1 MKRISGRH
9 RPRLAIVG
17 CLAFLLWPT
26 HATAQAWLPEKG
38 SFALNLD
45 YADALS
51 KKHYLPDGEE
61 VDVGH
66 TLSQTMA
73 LTASYAVSDRVSL
86 MASLPWVRTRYT
98 GERPHPAEVDDG
110 QAHSTVTDLYLAA
123 HFQLALDPVAI
134 APYVAALVPT
144 HDYATLGHAAPGRG
158 LHEYWLGL
166 YAGKSL
172 HPWIPRTYV
181 QARYN
186 YAFVEEVAGIGHD
199 RSNADLEAGYFLNE
213 RVSIRALVNWQKTHG
228 GIDVPIPPSNPLYP
242 YHDQLGAEGHLN
254 VGGGASWTMNDRFGI
269 YCSYMQSIRGE
280 NGHKLDRGLSLGV
293 SYVPGVP

>member
-1 MKRISGRH
+1 MKRIAGRH

-17 CLAFLLWPT
+17 CLALVLLPIP
-26 HATAQAWLPEKG
+26 ATAQAWLPERG
-38 SFALNLD
+38 SWALNLD
-45 YADALS
+45 YADSLS
-51 KKHYLPDGEE
+51 KKHYLPDGDE

-66 TLSQTMA
+66 TRAQTIA
-73 LTASYAVSDRVSL
+73 LTASYAVSDRMNL
-86 MASLPWVRTRYT
+86 IASIPWVQTRYT
-98 GERPHPAEVDDG
+98 GDRPHPDEVDDG

-123 HFQLALDPVAI
+123 HFQLILDPVAI

-144 HDYATLGHAAPGRG
+144 QDYATLGHAAPGRG
-158 LHEYWLGL
+158 LNEYWVGSF
-166 YAGKSL
+166 AGKSL

-181 QARYN
+181 QVRYN
-186 YAFVEEVAGIGHD
+186 YAFVEKVAGISHD

-213 RVSIRALVNWQKTHG
+213 RVSVRALLSWQTTHG
-228 GIDVPIPPSNPLYP
+228 GIDVPIPQSNPLYP

-254 VGGGASWTMNDRFGI
+254 VGGGASWALNDRLGI

-293 SYVPGVP
+293 SFVPGAP